1 MIIIIIWTTINTHNF
16 DNAITLVIRKLGHNK
31 RSAKDNFKRSLWVC
45 VRRKLLDSKTG
56 KEITLNGSFIIFS
69 SEFSISYWKKSS
81 KSSKILKEHLDI
93 LCSITNVYKSPSRC
107 SLSISVIK
115 ISTWMNE
122 SSGRRE
128 AQITQ

>member
-1 MIIIIIWTTINTHNF
+1 MIIIIIWTTINIHNF
-16 DNAITLVIRKLGHNK
+16 DNAIILVIRKLGLNK

-56 KEITLNGSFIIFS
+56 KEIILNGSFIIFS

-115 ISTWMNE
+115 ISTWINE